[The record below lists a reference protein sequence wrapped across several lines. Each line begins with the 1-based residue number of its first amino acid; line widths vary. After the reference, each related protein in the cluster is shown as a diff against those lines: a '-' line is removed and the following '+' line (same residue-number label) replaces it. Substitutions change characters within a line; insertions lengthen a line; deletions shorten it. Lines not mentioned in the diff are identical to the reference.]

1 MHGLPRMSHDHEA
14 RLIAAAMPDA
24 ILGTALNALADAV
37 MLIRLSDGV
46 IQWVNHS
53 FETLFGHPA
62 AAAVERKT
70 TELELWVD
78 PQEHERAIELLRT
91 QGRVRRLGVRG
102 RRRSGEEF
110 DCDYSS
116 EAVQVG
122 GDAHAVAVIRDV
134 SDRTRSERALR
145 RSEEKFE
152 RLFRDGPLPMSFL
165 RVADRALMDVNGA
178 WERQFEYSRNEA
190 LGRTASELGLWVNP
204 NRIDDVV
211 AQISGRGS
219 VSGYECELK
228 SRTGRRFPAAI
239 DATRI
244 EIAGEPYFMFVVRDL
259 SSEKAAHAE
268 ARARGERIEAL
279 NHMLRLVIDT
289 IPVRVFWK
297 NTHSRYL
304 GCNALFA
311 RDAGRTSPDELV
323 GRTDHEMAWRAHAD
337 LYRADDATVMA
348 SGLGRLGYEEPRS
361 MPDGGTTWLRKSKV
375 PLRDPAGH
383 VVGVLGTY
391 EDITETVRMREALLC
406 ADERLVQAFHASP
419 EPIAIIGLEDGVLQ
433 SLNPKCE
440 QLMGVTATNLVGKT
454 VHDID
459 MVPREQRSRFV
470 AEVREHGVVRG
481 QDLTVRR
488 RDGTVL
494 ECEVSGALIES
505 AGAPTVVAIF
515 RDVSEE
521 RRRQREREGLIEELE
536 RKERRFR
543 LLTTILP
550 AGVLL
555 IDPEGQCEFANDSL
569 CEIFGVPAHA
579 LVGKDWMRFLQPP
592 GAARLYAAM
601 RRAAESGQAA
611 RLSVQVQRT
620 DGTKRDLIVGLTPQR
635 EDSSGR
641 LVGFVGAVTDITE
654 QVAAQRPER

>member
-1 MHGLPRMSHDHEA
+1 MFHDDEA
-14 RLIAAAMPDA
+14 TRTAAALPDA
-24 ILGTALNALADAV
+24 VLGTALNALGDAV
-37 MLIRLSDGV
+37 VLLRMSDGV
-46 IQWVNHS
+46 IQWVNCG
-53 FETLFGHPA
+53 FETLFGHPV
-62 AAAVERKT
+62 AAAVGRT
-70 TELELWVD
+70 MTELGLWVD
-78 PQEHERAIELLRT
+78 PGEHEQALDLLRK
-91 QGRVRRLGVRG
+91 QGRVRRFGAWG

-110 DCDYSS
+110 ECECSS
-116 EAVQVG
+116 EAVSVG
-122 GDAHAVAVIRDV
+122 DEAHAVAIIRDV
-134 SDRTRSERALR
+134 SDRMRSERALR

-152 RLFRDGPLPMSFL
+152 RLFRDGPLPMSFI

-178 WERQFEYSRNEA
+178 WERQFGYTRNEA
-190 LGRTASELGLWVNP
+190 LGRAGAELGLWVSP
-204 NRIDDVV
+204 ERMDEVV
-211 AQISGRGS
+211 ALIEERGS
-219 VSGYECELK
+219 VGGYECELK
-228 SRTGRRFPAAI
+228 NRDGARFPAAI

-244 EIAGEPYFMFVVRDL
+244 QIAGEPYFMFVVRDL
-259 SSEKAAHAE
+259 SGEKAAQAE
-268 ARARGERIEAL
+268 ARARGERIDAL

-297 NTHSRYL
+297 NTQSQYM

-311 RDAGRTSPDELV
+311 RDAGRSSPDELV
-323 GRTDHEMAWRAHAD
+323 GRTDYEMAWRAHAD

-348 SGLGRLGYEEPRS
+348 TGQGRLGYEEPRS

-383 VVGVLGTY
+383 IVGVLGTY
-391 EDITETVRMREALLC
+391 EDITDTVRMRDALRR
-406 ADERLVQAFHASP
+406 ADERLIQAFHASP

-440 QLMGVTATNLVGKT
+440 QLMGVTARNFVGET

-459 MVPREQRSRFV
+459 MVPREQRAKFV

-488 RDGTVL
+488 RDGFVL

-521 RRRQREREGLIEELE
+521 RRRRREREAMIEELE

-555 IDPEGQCEFANDSL
+555 IDPDGRCEFANDSL
-569 CEIFGVPAHA
+569 CDIVGVPAQS
-579 LVGKDWMRFLQPP
+579 LLGGNWTRFFQVSD
-592 GAARLYAAM
+592 AARLEAAL
-601 RRAAESGQAA
+601 RRAAQSGEAA
-611 RLSVQVQRT
+611 RLAVQVKRA
-620 DGTKRDLIVGLTPQR
+620 DGALRDLIVGLTPQR

-641 LVGFVGAVTDITE
+641 LIGYVAALTDITE
-654 QVAAQRPER
+654 QLSAEPRGR

>member
-1 MHGLPRMSHDHEA
+1 
-14 RLIAAAMPDA
+14 
-24 ILGTALNALADAV
+24 
-37 MLIRLSDGV
+37 
-46 IQWVNHS
+46 
-53 FETLFGHPA
+53 
-62 AAAVERKT
+62 
-70 TELELWVD
+70 
-78 PQEHERAIELLRT
+78 
-91 QGRVRRLGVRG
+91 
-102 RRRSGEEF
+102 
-110 DCDYSS
+110 
-116 EAVQVG
+116 
-122 GDAHAVAVIRDV
+122 
-134 SDRTRSERALR
+134 
-145 RSEEKFE
+145 
-152 RLFRDGPLPMSFL
+152 MSFL

-178 WERQFEYSRNEA
+178 WERQFGYSRNEA

-204 NRIDDVV
+204 GGIDELVARI
-211 AQISGRGS
+211 SERGS

-228 SRTGRRFPAAI
+228 SRAGGRFPAAI

-259 SSEKAAHAE
+259 SSEKAAQAE
-268 ARARGERIEAL
+268 ARARGERIDAL

-311 RDAGRTSPDELV
+311 RDAGRSSPDELV
-323 GRTDHEMAWRAHAD
+323 GRTDHEMAWRAQAD
-337 LYRADDATVMA
+337 QYRADDATVMA
-348 SGLGRLGYEEPRS
+348 SGKGRLGYEEPRS

-383 VVGVLGTY
+383 IVGVLGTY
-391 EDITETVRMREALLC
+391 EDITDTVGMREALRR
-406 ADERLVQAFHASP
+406 ADERLVQAFRASP
-419 EPIAIIGLEDGVLQ
+419 EPIAIIGMEDGVLQ

-440 QLMGVTATNLVGKT
+440 QLMGVTATDFVGKT

-459 MVPREQRSRFV
+459 MVPREQRAKFV
-470 AEVREHGVVRG
+470 AEVREHGMVRG
-481 QDLTVRR
+481 QDLTIRH
-488 RDGTVL
+488 RDGSVL

-521 RRRQREREGLIEELE
+521 RRRRREKESMIEELE

-555 IDPEGQCEFANDSL
+555 IDPEGRCEFANDSL
-569 CEIFGVPAHA
+569 CDIVGVPAPSLLGA
-579 LVGKDWMRFLQPP
+579 NWKRFFQ
-592 GAARLYAAM
+592 GSEAARLEAAL
-601 RRAAESGQAA
+601 RRAAESGEAA
-611 RLSVQVQRT
+611 RLSVQIRRA
-620 DGTKRDLIVGLTPQR
+620 DGAERDLIVGLTPQR

-641 LVGFVGAVTDITE
+641 LIGYVAAVTDITE
-654 QVAAQRPER
+654 QVLTEHRRR